1 MTTEEMT
8 TAAMTS
14 DSDDEITTSE
24 VTTVSTRVTF
34 RRLYPTLPP
43 LYDDNDEYNGKPVW
57 RPVSP
62 VSSVTPFPVQIK
74 EENHDTHW
82 DYREENNDE
91 IETVTVQDDQDYDA
105 TKDYLF
111 DRLLDKLFNIT
122 EPYDD
127 EDFTGY
133 HLFFVSQCHIVYVFL
148 C

>member
-8 TAAMTS
+8 TAATTS

-62 VSSVTPFPVQIK
+62 VSPVTPFPVQIK